1 MEARVL
7 VLASRQ
13 SFQIEFDPAYLAEIR
28 EQYGDVEAA
37 VREVIP
43 WIITRVLIARNDEQL
58 CSAFDELDP
67 GECQFRAFVGCEV
80 LGEASSRPDVRRW
93 LCEYAASLKL
103 GEGARYQL
111 AGAYSRLGVE
121 SRRSDRLAEAVSLAR
136 QGLDA
141 VADLPPKAVT
151 ANLYYNMG
159 IAIERKGDL
168 VAAIEAFDDSAEID
182 DSLGRHDEASLTRQ
196 RVNIIRASCSRT

>member
-1 MEARVL
+1 
-7 VLASRQ
+7 LASRQ

-93 LCEYAASLKL
+93 LCEYTAGLKL

-196 RVNIIRASCSRT
+196 RVNMLTSARR

>member
-1 MEARVL
+1 M
-7 VLASRQ
+7 ASRQ

-111 AGAYSRLGVE
+111 AAAYSRLGVE

-159 IAIERKGDL
+159 IAIERKGDV

-196 RVNIIRASCSRT
+196 RVNMLTSARR

>member
-1 MEARVL
+1 M
-7 VLASRQ
+7 ASRQ
-13 SFQIEFDPAYLAEIR
+13 SFQIEFDPAYLAVIR

-93 LCEYAASLKL
+93 LCEYAAGLKL

-196 RVNIIRASCSRT
+196 RVNMLTSARR

>member
-1 MEARVL
+1 
-7 VLASRQ
+7 LASRQ

-159 IAIERKGDL
+159 IAIERKGDV

-196 RVNIIRASCSRT
+196 RVNMLTSARR

>member
-1 MEARVL
+1 VEARVL

-159 IAIERKGDL
+159 IAIERKGDV

-196 RVNIIRASCSRT
+196 RVNMLTSARR

>member
-1 MEARVL
+1 M
-7 VLASRQ
+7 ASRQ

-159 IAIERKGDL
+159 IAIERKGDV

-196 RVNIIRASCSRT
+196 RVNMLTSARR

>member
-159 IAIERKGDL
+159 IAIERKGDV

-196 RVNIIRASCSRT
+196 RVNMLTSARR

>member
-67 GECQFRAFVGCEV
+67 RECQFRAFVGCEV

-196 RVNIIRASCSRT
+196 RVNMLTSARR